1 MSVVDKAAPATVA
14 HRSSLMEGRS
24 LWAKAFWWVASVGMF
39 VGVWE
44 FCWAM
49 GWADPRLLP
58 PPHVF
63 LGDLRGV
70 FRLYDRTIRMGNP
83 PNWMIV
89 LVVLK
94 VIALSTMRVL
104 AGLVI
109 AFVVSLAVGMAIRY
123 SRLFGRLTLPTINL
137 LSPVSPVAWMPV
149 AIAVFGLGN
158 APAIFLVYIALFFI
172 MTLATLSLIDNVPL
186 SYVQVARIMGANRR
200 QIFLRVVLPAIL
212 PGLFLVLRLNVFAAW
227 VIVLIA
233 EATGSESG
241 LGLVIGV
248 ARSTFNNKLAF
259 VSMLVVGI
267 LGFMLEAILRL
278 VQNRVLYWVP
288 KGQAA
293 LKR

>member
-1 MSVVDKAAPATVA
+1 MSMVDKAFPSAVPRKPT
-14 HRSSLMEGRS
+14 LMQGQG
-24 LWAKAFWWVASVGMF
+24 LWAKVFWWFASIGLF
-39 VGVWE
+39 VGFWE
-44 FCWAM
+44 FCWAV

-94 VIALSTMRVL
+94 VIALTTIRVL

-109 AFVVSLAVGMAIRY
+109 AFIVSLAVGMAIRY
-123 SRLFGRLTLPTINL
+123 SRLFGRLTLPTIML

-149 AIAVFGLGN
+149 AVAVFGLGN
-158 APAIFLVYIALFFI
+158 KPAIFLVYIALFFI
-172 MTLATLSLIDNVPL
+172 MTLATLGLIDSVPA
-186 SYVQVARIMGANRR
+186 SYIQVARIMGASRR
-200 QIFLRVVLPAIL
+200 QIFFRVILPAIL

-233 EATGSESG
+233 ESTGTESG

-248 ARSTFNNKLAF
+248 SRSSFNNKLAF
-259 VSMLVVGI
+259 VSMLVVGL
-267 LGFMLEAILRL
+267 LGFTLEAILRL

-293 LKR
+293 LRR

>member
-1 MSVVDKAAPATVA
+1 MSMVDKAAPAPVA
-14 HRSSLMEGRS
+14 HKSALMEGQS
-24 LWAKAFWWVASVGMF
+24 LWAKAFWWIASVGLF
-39 VGVWE
+39 VGFWE

-63 LGDLRGV
+63 LGDLRGI

-259 VSMLVVGI
+259 VSMLVVGL
-267 LGFMLEAILRL
+267 LGFTLEAILRL

-293 LKR
+293 LRR